1 MKITTRITT
10 LAVGPLL
17 AVAALTAQSQDK
29 AEVTLRAAM
38 EKETVEGNLKAAID
52 EYRKLA
58 QNSNKSVAARALVRL
73 GECYEK
79 QGSADARKTYEQ
91 VLSKFADQPEPASQA
106 RARLAALGS
115 GRQAGQLL
123 TRLVSSSMK
132 WDVSS
137 ISPDGRY
144 ASYTDW
150 DTGNLMLHDF
160 VSGADRALTTAGST
174 KNGERASALRSVISR
189 DGRQI
194 AYEWWD
200 GKTKRYDLYVASL
213 SGDPSPRS
221 LLKEGYTNPSDW
233 SLDGKWI
240 AASVS
245 ESDGNQWTWQIAL
258 INAQDG
264 SRRVLKSLRQD
275 SGYVRTFGISADGK
289 YILYGQMTQ
298 GAERTNILSLDGKS
312 DVPLVSESNPAN
324 RNLSPVWTPDG
335 SRIVFGADHPAEG
348 LWLVH
353 VADGKPT
360 GALERIRGVLANAH
374 PISFTRDGALFY
386 NAGVGQF
393 DIYVAGLDPASG
405 KVTSEPQHVNER
417 TPGQSWVPRW
427 LPDGKS
433 VSYWSRR
440 NGRDAFVV
448 HTLATG
454 AERELWS
461 IDVEVGGPG
470 CLGWFPDG
478 SLLQNEVN
486 GQKEILRRLDSQT
499 MQVRASWTVPD
510 FSRNLRAKDLAFSR
524 DMMTAFFPRKDEAAR
539 CDAGTCTY
547 VILARDFETGRDR
560 EVVRL
565 QATSLTDLSL
575 SPDGREVAFIAGT
588 RTGLAVMAAP
598 TAGGAPRELY
608 RGPNGLTTTLWTQD
622 GAHVLVF
629 SHTQSGSDAWSI
641 PVKDGAPEKT
651 SLRLSPGNAAV
662 SPDGTQIAFAAG
674 RGGEGVWA
682 ITGLVPDAKPAP
694 AR

>member
-1 MKITTRITT
+1 MRISVWITV
-10 LAVGPLL
+10 LAVGALL
-17 AVAALTAQSQDK
+17 PAPVRSQDK
-29 AEVTLRAAM
+29 AEVALRAAM
-38 EKETVEGNLKAAID
+38 EKESVEGNLKAAIE

-79 QGSADARKTYEQ
+79 QGSVEARKTYEQ
-91 VLSKFADQPEPASQA
+91 VLSKFGDQPEAAAQA

-115 GRQAGQLL
+115 GRQAGQLS

-132 WDVSS
+132 WDVNS

-144 ASYTDW
+144 ASCTDW

-160 VSGADRALTTAGST
+160 VSGADRALTIAGST
-174 KNGERASALRSVISR
+174 KNGERSSALRSAISK

-200 GKTKRYDLYVASL
+200 GKVQRYDLYVASL

-221 LLKEGYTNPSDW
+221 LLKDRYTNPSDW

-245 ESDGNQWTWQIAL
+245 ERDGNQVTWQIAL
-258 INAQDG
+258 INPQDG

-275 SGYVRTFGISADGK
+275 SGYVRTFGISPDGK
-289 YILYGQMTQ
+289 YILYSQMTQ
-298 GAERTNILSLDGKS
+298 NTERTQILSLDGKS
-312 DVPLVSESNPAN
+312 DVPLVSESNPIPPL

-353 VADGKPT
+353 VADGRPV
-360 GALERIRGVLANAH
+360 GAPERIMGVLANAH
-374 PISFTRDGALFY
+374 PIGFTRDGALFY
-386 NAGVGQF
+386 DAPSSLL
-393 DIYVAGLDPASG
+393 DIYIAGLDPARG
-405 KVTSEPQHVNER
+405 KLTSEPKHVNER

-440 NGRDAFVV
+440 NGRDALVV

-461 IDVEVGGPG
+461 IDVEAGGPG

-486 GQKEILRRLDSQT
+486 GQKEILRRIDSQT
-499 MQVRASWTVPD
+499 MQVRASWTIPA
-510 FSRNLRAKDLAFSR
+510 RPLGLRAKDIAFQR
-524 DMMTAFFPRKDEAAR
+524 DMMTVFFPQRDQAAP
-539 CDAGTCTY
+539 CDAATCTY
-547 VILARDFETGRDR
+547 VMVARDFETGRDR

-565 QATSLTDLSL
+565 QTASLTDLSI

-588 RTGLAVMAAP
+588 NTGPAVMVAP
-598 TAGGAPRELY
+598 SAGGTPRELY
-608 RGPNGLTTTLWTQD
+608 RGPGRFFNTTLWTQD

-641 PVKDGAPEKT
+641 PVKGGAPEKS

-662 SPDGTQIAFAAG
+662 SPDGTQIVFAAG
-674 RGGEGVWA
+674 KGGPGVWA
-682 ITGLVPDAKPAP
+682 MTGLVPEAKPAP